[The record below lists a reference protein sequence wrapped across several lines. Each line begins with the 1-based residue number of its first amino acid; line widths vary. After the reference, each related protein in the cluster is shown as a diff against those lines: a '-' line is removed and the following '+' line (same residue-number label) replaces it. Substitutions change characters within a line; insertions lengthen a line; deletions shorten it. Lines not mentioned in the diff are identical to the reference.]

1 MSGKKGRDKE
11 GCLALESIDFK
22 NALEQ
27 FQNLVE
33 KMIIQKTKESSGLYT
48 KDDGKRYKFRW

>member
-1 MSGKKGRDKE
+1 MSGKKHHDKE
-11 GCLALESIDFK
+11 SCSTLELIDFK

-33 KMIIQKTKESSGLYT
+33 KMVIQKTKET
-48 KDDGKRYKFRW
+48 KDDGKRYSV

>member
-1 MSGKKGRDKE
+1 MSAKKARDK
-11 GCLALESIDFK
+11 GSCSALESIDFK

-33 KMIIQKTKESSGLYT
+33 KMIIQTKESSGLYT
-48 KDDGKRYKFRW
+48 KDGGKRY

>member
-1 MSGKKGRDKE
+1 MSGKKARGKE
-11 GCLALESIDFK
+11 SCSALESIDFK

-33 KMIIQKTKESSGLYT
+33 KMIIQKTKESSDLYT
-48 KDDGKRYKFRW
+48 KDGGKRY

>member
-1 MSGKKGRDKE
+1 MSEKKDRDKQS
-11 GCLALESIDFK
+11 CSALELIDFK

-33 KMIIQKTKESSGLYT
+33 KMIIQKTKESSGSYT
-48 KDDGKRYKFRW
+48 KDDGERY